1 MNNEPLQ
8 LVRGQRI
15 LQELSS
21 LDDLESNIERA
32 YPTTTKRQHI
42 TNTIQLHDVELIPYI
57 GTKLLHV
64 RSTTTSPNNASYKQA
79 VQLLGVTFV
88 PEPTD
93 TSVAITDYQGNTYH
107 MEPVTLADH
116 NVKVR
121 CNCLDFYHRFA
132 SYNKQDK
139 SLAGPPPKP
148 YQRKTTDR
156 PPVNPLRV
164 PGICKHLLKLT
175 DDLQRQGII
184 E

>member
-1 MNNEPLQ
+1 MTDNTLH
-8 LVRGQRI
+8 LIRGARI

-21 LDDLESNIERA
+21 LDDLETNIERA

-42 TNTIQLHDVELIPYI
+42 TNTIQLHNVELIPYV

-64 RSTTTSPNNASYKQA
+64 RSTTTSPNGATYKQA
-79 VQLLGVTFV
+79 LQILGVTFL

-93 TSVAITDYQGNTYH
+93 TSVTITDAQGNAYNID
-107 MEPVTLADH
+107 PVTLTDH
-116 NVKVR
+116 NAKVR

-132 SYNKQDK
+132 SYNQRDK
-139 SLAGPPPKP
+139 SLAGPPPRP

-156 PPVNPLRV
+156 PPVNPLRL
-164 PGICKHLLKLT
+164 PGICKHLLKLAEN
-175 DDLQRQGII
+175 LQQQGII